1 MPPTVLILGEMS
13 LKTGTPF
20 LQLYMPVMMQAREGV
35 QMEFVTKTSWKRA
48 PSLARRSMPGVL
60 LMREP

>member
-1 MPPTVLILGEMS
+1 MS

-20 LQLYMPVMMQAREGV
+20 LQLYIPVRMQAREGV
-35 QMEFVTKTSWKRA
+35 QMELVTKTSRNNI
-48 PSLARRSMPGVL
+48 PSRARRSMPGVL